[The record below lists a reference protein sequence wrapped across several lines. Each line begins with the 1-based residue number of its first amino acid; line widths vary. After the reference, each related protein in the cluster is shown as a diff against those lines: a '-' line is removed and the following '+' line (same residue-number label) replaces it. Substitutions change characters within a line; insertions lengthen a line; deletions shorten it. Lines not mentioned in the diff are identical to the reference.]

1 MLTPSRNT
9 RLASNLLLAAL
20 PEALNVSG
28 EDFAINSDYQTV
40 LRFFE
45 LQRDDRVAER
55 HKGIVSLKLFFGE
68 RLPAHFDA
76 AFERLAWFIRCGRP
90 EEEQARKQR
99 PTFDFSFDAPL
110 IFASFWAQYGLDLTA
125 GPALHWWKFHA
136 LFVGLGEE
144 TAFRQVVRIRTRKED
159 GLDAS
164 SRQELREAKKAWAL
178 PPEVFKDKRTDA
190 LAAALM
196 KGDANQIQRALK

>member
-1 MLTPSRNT
+1 MPTRSRNT
-9 RLASNLLLAAL
+9 RLVNSLLLATL

-28 EDFAINSDYQTV
+28 EDYAIHSDYQTV

-55 HKGIVSLKLFFGE
+55 HKGIVSLKMFYGDK
-68 RLPAHFDA
+68 LPHDFEA
-76 AFERLAWFIRCGRP
+76 AFKQLGWFIRCGKP
-90 EEEQARKQR
+90 EEEGKRPR

-125 GPALHWWKFHA
+125 PPLLHWWKFHA
-136 LFVGLGEE
+136 LFTGLGDD
-144 TAFRQVVRIRTRKED
+144 TAFRQVVHIRTRKED
-159 GLDAS
+159 GLDAAS
-164 SRQELREAKKAWAL
+164 KQELREAKKAWAL
-178 PPEVFKDKRTDA
+178 PPEVFKDKRTDE

-196 KGDANQIQRALK
+196 RGDAQSIKRALK